1 MTTTPAPAAE
11 LPDLAVPRTQV
22 LLAVAD
28 DALISGHRSSHWTG
42 VAPSLEEDLAFST
55 IAQDGIN
62 HADVWYQLVAGNDGT
77 DVRAAVD
84 ALGLGR
90 APDAYRHAIL
100 CERPPRDFA
109 FTLAR
114 HWAFERFD
122 AVRLDALADST
133 DPDVAAVATRLLHE
147 ARYHLE
153 HADHWFA
160 RLSRGG
166 DSSHERFG
174 GALAAALPEALGL
187 FEPVDGEDAAIED
200 GLFPVGHRGLRERW
214 LEVVAPLLAEAGYGE
229 VVPDDDSTPPAD
241 ASGGRRGEHSPDFLD
256 DVWPEMT
263 RLYREHPGARW

>member
-1 MTTTPAPAAE
+1 MAHTT
-11 LPDLAVPRTQV
+11 LPDLSTARAQV

-62 HADVWYQLVAGNDGT
+62 HADVWYQLLVGYG
-77 DVRAAVD
+77 DVRHTVD

-90 APDAYRHAIL
+90 APDAYRHAIV

-122 AVRLDALADST
+122 AIRLDALADSS
-133 DPDVAAVATRLLHE
+133 DPDVAAVATKLLHE

-160 RLSRGG
+160 RLSRSG
-166 DSSHERFG
+166 DEAHERFG
-174 GALAAALPEALGL
+174 GALTAALPEALGL
-187 FEPVDGEDAAIED
+187 FEPVDDESQAIDD
-200 GLFPVGHRGLRERW
+200 GLFPLGHVALRDRW
-214 LEVVAPLLAEAGYGE
+214 IEVVAPLLEEAGYGHL
-229 VVPDDDSTPPAD
+229 VPDGSATVPTE
-241 ASGGRRGEHSPDFLD
+241 ASGGRQGRHSADFTD

-263 RLYREHPGARW
+263 ALYRGHPDADW

>member
-1 MTTTPAPAAE
+1 MSAAPVTA
-11 LPDLAVPRTQV
+11 PDLTSARAQV

-62 HADVWYQLVAGNDGT
+62 HADVWYQVLAGSSDARET
-77 DVRAAVD
+77 ID

-90 APDAYRHAIL
+90 PPEGYRHAIL

-133 DPDVAAVATRLLHE
+133 DPDVAAVATKLLHE

-160 RLSRGG
+160 RLSRSG
-166 DSSHERFG
+166 DEAHERFG
-174 GALAAALPEALGL
+174 HALAAALPEALGL
-187 FEPVDGEDAAIED
+187 FEPVPDEDAAISA
-200 GLFPVGHRGLRERW
+200 GLFPTGHVALRARW
-214 LEVVAPLLAEAGYGE
+214 LEIVGPLLHEAGYGE
-229 VVPDDDSTPPAD
+229 VVPDEQATTPAD
-241 ASGGRRGEHSPDFLD
+241 ASGGRRGEHSSDFLD

-263 RLYREHPGARW
+263 ALYRAHPGARW

>member
-1 MTTTPAPAAE
+1 MVHTT
-11 LPDLAVPRTQV
+11 LPDISTARAQV

-28 DALISGHRSSHWTG
+28 DALISGHRASHWTG

-62 HADVWYQLVAGNDGT
+62 HADVWYQLLVDDGA

-90 APDAYRHAIL
+90 GPDAYRHAIV

-122 AVRLDALADST
+122 VIRLDALADSS
-133 DPDVAAVATRLLHE
+133 DPDVAAVATKLLHE

-153 HADHWFA
+153 HADHWFT

-166 DSSHERFG
+166 DDAQERFEA
-174 GALAAALPEALGL
+174 ALAAVLPESLGL
-187 FEPVDGEDAAIED
+187 FEPVDDEAEAIET
-200 GLFPVGHRGLRERW
+200 GLFPAGHEALRTRW
-214 LEVVAPLLAEAGYGE
+214 IDVVAPLLEHAGFGHL
-229 VVPDDDSTPPAD
+229 VPAD
-241 ASGGRRGEHSPDFLD
+241 DAATPDEAEGGRQGRHTPDFVD

-263 RLYREHPGARW
+263 TLYRGHPDANW

>member
-1 MTTTPAPAAE
+1 MTTTPAAGTH
-11 LPDLAVPRTQV
+11 LPDLTAPRTQV

-62 HADVWYQLVAGNDGT
+62 HADVWYQLVAGNAGT
-77 DVRAAVD
+77 DVRATVD

-90 APDAYRHAIL
+90 PPDAYRHAIL

-133 DPDVAAVATRLLHE
+133 DPDVAAVATKLLHE

-166 DSSHERFG
+166 ADPHERFG
-174 GALAAALPEALGL
+174 AALAAALPEALGL
-187 FEPVDGEDAAIED
+187 FEPVDGEDATIED
-200 GLFPVGHRGLRERW
+200 GLFPVGHLGLRERW
-214 LEVVAPLLAEAGYGE
+214 LEVVAPLLSEAGYDE
-229 VVPDDDSTPPAD
+229 VVPDADSATPAD